1 MKWREHKNLSLEEK
15 REIRRE
21 AARVMGEKLKQE
33 GHIEV
38 PDDNEEVFYNDPI
51 GREIWNV

>member
-21 AARVMGEKLKQE
+21 AA
-33 GHIEV
+33 
-38 PDDNEEVFYNDPI
+38 EE
-51 GREIWNV
+51 EE